1 MKTTEER
8 NALRPE
14 AEALNARI
22 AELTGGELEQVIGG
36 LAKGRKYWGGNAK
49 PKKDRDTGNGEE
61 D

>member
-1 MKTTEER
+1 MKTKEELDAIKTEV
-8 NALRPE
+8 
-14 AEALNARI
+14 EALNARL
-22 AELTGGELEQVIGG
+22 AELTGEELEQVIGG